1 MFRGYGRNGQTG
13 GGVGRISVR
22 KRDSGAPDVQV
33 SRVRIHAGV
42 PPAVDAVAARAGTER
57 AFLRAA
63 WFAGFGGNRLS
74 SAILHDADGV
84 PVAALPFVPVGP
96 APIGAGAIPGSY
108 WPFRGM
114 VVADA
119 IDDGDLAQLFAD
131 PALRGPL
138 PSVLRIGP
146 AYDDATLARIEIA
159 ALRARWSVMK
169 REVGRSFVL
178 DIAGGQP
185 KGLKRAV
192 AYERKL
198 AASCGAVGVETI
210 RGREWSDAALEALG
224 RIEAASWIARK
235 TDCSGAKF
243 IDAERRARWRRVL
256 ADPVLAE
263 ALSATILWVADQ
275 PVAFSFDLIAGARQY
290 AIASSYDEAF
300 AAHRVGRIV
309 TAHQLRH
316 ARAEGVEIVDLGAGD
331 SGYKQ
336 ELGAVAGPVLVDCLL
351 VRRRSLATLL
361 RRWWEGAES
370 SAGLAAIR
378 SWVAQ
383 PGEPRRRPGP
393 LPSTPWE
400 QFLAA
405 LALAAAAMALA
416 E

>member
-1 MFRGYGRNGQTG
+1 MGQQGVRN
-13 GGVGRISVR
+13 RIASTPDAGARSVR
-22 KRDSGAPDVQV
+22 VHEGIPAIVDVIA
-33 SRVRIHAGV
+33 S
-42 PPAVDAVAARAGTER
+42 RAGPER
-57 AFLRAA
+57 AFLRASWYA
-63 WFAGFGGNRLS
+63 GFAGSRLG
-74 SAILHDADGV
+74 SAILYDVDGS
-84 PVAALPFVPVGP
+84 PVAALPFVAVGP
-96 APIGAGAIPGSY
+96 ALIGARAVPGSY
-108 WPFRGM
+108 WPFRTM
-114 VVADA
+114 TLAETVDQSALAD
-119 IDDGDLAQLFAD
+119 LFAD
-131 PALRGPL
+131 PDLRRPL

-146 AYDDATLARIEIA
+146 TYDDDTLALIETA
-159 ALRARWSVMK
+159 ALAARWSVMK

-178 DIAGGQP
+178 DIAGGPP
-185 KGLKRAV
+185 KGLKRAA

-198 AASCGAVGVETI
+198 AASWGAVDIETI
-210 RGREWSDAALEALG
+210 RGGEWSDAALEALG
-224 RIEAASWIARK
+224 RIEAASWIARR

-275 PVAFSFDLIAGARQY
+275 PVAFSFDLVAGTRQY

-309 TAHQLRH
+309 TAHQLRQ

-370 SAGLAAIR
+370 SSGLAAIR